1 MDCAAAL
8 VDGVWL
14 EVPPTVALGFGEEL
28 VCDWPFNVGV
38 TDAVLF
44 DVQLVYFDVESDA
57 WLEDALDSVFTDELV
72 TMVVTVKGLPDVWE
86 NDEPP
91 DDGFAGD
98 GDCAVDCERKDDAA
112 ADDGDGDDD
121 NGGAFGDDTEDEL
134 ELVTVGDDVLC
145 GSCCVVFC
153 CCDCCDW

>member
-86 NDEPP
+86 NDEPT
-91 DDGFAGD
+91 DDEFAGD
-98 GDCAVDCERKDDAA
+98 GDCAVDCERKDNVAG
-112 ADDGDGDDD
+112 DDDDGDDD
-121 NGGAFGDDTEDEL
+121 NDVAFGDDTEDEF
-134 ELVTVGDDVLC
+134 EYFVVSDDVLC
-145 GSCCVVFC
+145 
-153 CCDCCDW
+153 CDW